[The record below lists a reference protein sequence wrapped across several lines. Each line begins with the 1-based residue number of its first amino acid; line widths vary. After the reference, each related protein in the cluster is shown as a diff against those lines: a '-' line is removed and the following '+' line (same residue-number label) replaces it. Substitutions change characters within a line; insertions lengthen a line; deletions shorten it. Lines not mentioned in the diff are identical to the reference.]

1 MSENESR
8 GPRRDRRQ
16 EEKGTTED
24 EMVGRHHRLNGH
36 EFEQTPG
43 DGKGQGSLAY
53 CSLWGHKESDTT
65 EWLNNNHHPENS
77 ECSVK
82 VGYFYYDV
90 VGRISQPS
98 ASIPTSLYGIL
109 LLQRLQN

>member
-8 GPRRDRRQ
+8 GPRKDRRQ
-16 EEKGTTED
+16 EEKGTAED
-24 EMVGRHHRLNGH
+24 EMGGWQHRLNGL
-36 EFEQTPG
+36 EVEAPG
-43 DGKGQGSLAY
+43 HGKGQGRLA
-53 CSLWGHKESDTT
+53 CCGLWGSKKSDPT

-82 VGYFYYDV
+82 AGYFYYDV

-98 ASIPTSLYGIL
+98 ASIPTSLYGI
-109 LLQRLQN
+109 